1 MTNDDADVHAGFAA
15 EHEISYT
22 LLADRG
28 ARIIGAFG
36 LIDERMPRG
45 SPWSRG
51 SPWYGLAHP
60 MTFVIGA
67 DGVITHRFSSSN
79 YRQRIPVDILLETLG
94 RRTGG

>member
-1 MTNDDADVHAGFAA
+1 MHAGFAA

-36 LIDERMPRG
+36 LIDERMP
-45 SPWSRG
+45 RG

>member
-28 ARIIGAFG
+28 ARIISAFG
-36 LIDERMPRG
+36 LIDERMP
-45 SPWSRG
+45 RG

-79 YRQRIPVDILLETLG
+79 YRQRIPVDIVLETLG

>member
-45 SPWSRG
+45 SPW
-51 SPWYGLAHP
+51 YGLAHP
-60 MTFVIGA
+60 MTFVIGT

-79 YRQRIPVDILLETLG
+79 YRQRIPVDIVLETLG

>member
-45 SPWSRG
+45 SPW
-51 SPWYGLAHP
+51 YGLAHP

-67 DGVITHRFSSSN
+67 DGVITHRFWSSN
-79 YRQRIPVDILLETLG
+79 YRRRIPVDIVLETLG